1 MVPIIDVII
10 ILFLA
15 GFVFYGLFFGLI
27 KMAGYLA
34 GLIIGAWAASH
45 FYLIFYEWF
54 KWLFFGHE
62 NVGKVI
68 SFILVLTIVSR
79 LVGMGFYLIEKIFN
93 VLAIIPFLKGINKI
107 TGAVFGFIEGTFT
120 FGLIIYVAS
129 RYTFIDTFLG
139 QQLSVSKISPLLMKL
154 VNILT
159 PLFPEALKVLKSI
172 VQI

>member
-1 MVPIIDVII
+1 
-10 ILFLA
+10 
-15 GFVFYGLFFGLI
+15 
-27 KMAGYLA
+27 
-34 GLIIGAWAASH
+34 
-45 FYLIFYEWF
+45 
-54 KWLFFGHE
+54 
-62 NVGKVI
+62 
-68 SFILVLTIVSR
+68 
-79 LVGMGFYLIEKIFN
+79 VGMGFYLIEKIFN

-107 TGAVFGFIEGTFT
+107 AGAIFGFIEGTFT

-172 VQI
+172 IQI